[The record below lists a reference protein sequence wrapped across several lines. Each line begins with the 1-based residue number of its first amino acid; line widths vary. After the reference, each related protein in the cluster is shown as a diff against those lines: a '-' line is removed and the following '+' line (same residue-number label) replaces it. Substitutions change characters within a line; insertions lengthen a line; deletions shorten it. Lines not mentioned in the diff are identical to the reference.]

1 MVQNHKESYI
11 KSFEVKDAHTKKEL
25 QTLRNDSSW
34 VFFGWEGQWAD
45 CNPISTYTAG
55 PINTVMRRVS
65 LKNEDKEEKKSIC
78 FNSKIK
84 VNK

>member
-1 MVQNHKESYI
+1 M
-11 KSFEVKDAHTKKEL
+11 TPL
-25 QTLRNDSSW
+25 G

-65 LKNEDKEEKKSIC
+65 LKNEDEEEKKSIC